1 MLIKISACNFIEKK
15 TPTKVFSYE
24 FFEIFKS
31 IFFTNISSPL
41 LLNFFTAF
49 AWLLLDFAENLLSNI
64 GKEKDS
70 YVSLSWPNCKRSC
83 EKKQKTFR
91 LGSGK
96 WAHDLNWASMRNS
109 YDVVDVLWT
118 IFEVQVVKLGCQVFR
133 LSDQS
138 KISWKNLIHLCFSYL
153 L

>member
-1 MLIKISACNFIEKK
+1 MKKRLQQRCFPLNFSKFSRASFLQTSPVHCFWIFSPPLLDYFWILLKIYYQILARKK
-15 TPTKVFSYE
+15 TAMSLF
-24 FFEIFKS
+24 
-31 IFFTNISSPL
+31 
-41 LLNFFTAF
+41 
-49 AWLLLDFAENLLSNI
+49 LDQTVNALFQ
-64 GKEKDS
+64 
-70 YVSLSWPNCKRSC
+70 
-83 EKKQKTFR
+83 KKQNTFR